1 MKEIRIALVD
11 TDATTIKTLE
21 EQINNISS
29 ASVHCILAPNLS
41 NLYELES
48 KYINVVII
56 DADLTNYAGI
66 EAMQKINALYYPYV
80 KIIAVAENISLDLVR
95 MIVETG
101 ALGLISKKEIA
112 ASLGSVMQ
120 SVMCNRIF
128 IEPF

>member
-29 ASVHCILAPNLS
+29 ASVHCILTPNLS

-48 KYINVVII
+48 KYVNVVII
-56 DADLTNYAGI
+56 DADLPNYAGI

-95 MIVETG
+95 IIVETG